1 MRIERWIILLLGM
14 ALVQAW
20 WKPVRRR
27 MRRWWQRTKEQLP
40 RHWHPKSPKDCP
52 LCQAE
57 AVRIT
62 EPVVDLPAV
71 EPYQETKSQRG
82 RKKTILTEG
91 YACPYPD
98 CRYFGVTEAER
109 HALVGFGK
117 LGENKDI
124 QRLRC
129 QACGGMFSSRK
140 GTPLYYIKSEEK
152 EFAEVLWWLAEG
164 VDLSVLVRKTGHCE
178 STLTTWLNRM
188 GEHSARWHERLF
200 QNLSITL
207 IQMDELYA
215 KVRGVEDARWLWLAI
230 DPKCKALLALHLGL
244 RRSDNGYT
252 LVHKLKRC
260 LHPGCVPAFTTDG
273 LRSYFYAVT
282 AHFGRWFRPPRARTD
297 HWQVDERLLQGQL
310 VKRHERRKLTYT
322 ITRMLWGKRQAL
334 NDLLE
339 DQGFR
344 RLIQT
349 AYIERVNLTI
359 RQGVSL
365 LTRRTWSL
373 PQTEHHLL
381 YHVEWWRCYYH
392 FIRPHEALRET
403 VSGEKRRYR
412 PRTPAMTLGLT
423 DHVWTAGEILRKPLV
438 AGLAA

>member
-1 MRIERWIILLLGM
+1 MML
-14 ALVQAW
+14 APFS
-20 WKPVRRR
+20 KTTTP
-27 MRRWWQRTKEQLP
+27 QLN
-40 RHWHPKSPKDCP
+40 
-52 LCQAE
+52 
-57 AVRIT
+57 
-62 EPVVDLPAV
+62 
-71 EPYQETKSQRG
+71 
-82 RKKTILTEG
+82 
-91 YACPYPD
+91 
-98 CRYFGVTEAER
+98 FG
-109 HALVGFGK
+109 
-117 LGENKDI
+117 
-124 QRLRC
+124 Q
-129 QACGGMFSSRK
+129 
-140 GTPLYYIKSEEK
+140 
-152 EFAEVLWWLAEG
+152 
-164 VDLSVLVRKTGHCE
+164 VLVRKTGHCE
-178 STLTTWLNRM
+178 RTLTTWLNRM
-188 GEHSARWHERLF
+188 GEHSARWHKALF
-200 QNLSITL
+200 RDLSIAL
-207 IQMDELYA
+207 IQMDEWYA

-230 DPKCKALLALHLGL
+230 DPKSKALLALHLGL
-244 RRSDNGYT
+244 RRSEDAYT
-252 LVHKLKRC
+252 LVHKLKKC
-260 LHPGCVPAFTTDG
+260 LHANGVPAFTTDG

-310 VKRHERRKLTYT
+310 VKRHERRTIAYT

-392 FIRPHEALRET
+392 FIRPHEALREA
-403 VSGEKRRYR
+403 VSGENRRYR
-412 PRTPAMTLGLT
+412 PCTPAMVLGLT
-423 DHVWTAGEILRKPLV
+423 DHVWTVGEVLRKPMV

>member
-1 MRIERWIILLLGM
+1 
-14 ALVQAW
+14 
-20 WKPVRRR
+20 
-27 MRRWWQRTKEQLP
+27 
-40 RHWHPKSPKDCP
+40 
-52 LCQAE
+52 
-57 AVRIT
+57 
-62 EPVVDLPAV
+62 
-71 EPYQETKSQRG
+71 
-82 RKKTILTEG
+82 
-91 YACPYPD
+91 
-98 CRYFGVTEAER
+98 
-109 HALVGFGK
+109 
-117 LGENKDI
+117 
-124 QRLRC
+124 
-129 QACGGMFSSRK
+129 
-140 GTPLYYIKSEEK
+140 
-152 EFAEVLWWLAEG
+152 
-164 VDLSVLVRKTGHCE
+164 
-178 STLTTWLNRM
+178 M

-230 DPKCKALLALHLGL
+230 DPKSKALLALHLGL
-244 RRSDNGYT
+244 RRSDNAYT

-349 AYIERVNLTI
+349 AYIERVNLMI

-403 VSGEKRRYR
+403 ASGEKRRYR